1 MDRAAGGGHTLPMAQ
16 SFPQD
21 YVALNADRIRLLV
34 EDLQAWPGPRLASH
48 RSASQPFHKLAFLAD
63 LGLEAG
69 YPGLGPAVEKILSGF
84 GPESLPGLPMEISVA
99 HGGSGETRPA
109 WAICDAP
116 TTLYALKLLGVED
129 PRIEAGTGYLAG
141 LDCGQGYGCHL
152 SPVMGGW
159 RGPGK
164 ASDPCPYAS
173 LVMLKLLLQYGS
185 TYRER
190 VHSCAECLLGLWAD
204 SRTRHPYIFYM
215 GEDFRKL
222 KLPFIWYDLL
232 HVLEALS
239 QVEEC
244 RRDPRLLEMLAVVKA
259 KEGPEGYLPEAV
271 YQPFKGWDFG
281 QKKKA
286 SEWMGFC
293 IQRIETR
300 LAGPA

>member
-1 MDRAAGGGHTLPMAQ
+1 MAD
-16 SFPQD
+16 SFLKN
-21 YVALNADRIRLLV
+21 YVAHNADLVQALV
-34 EDLQAWPGPRLASH
+34 EDLQAWPGPRLAAH
-48 RSASQPFHKLAFLAD
+48 RSASQLFHKLAFLAD
-63 LGLEAG
+63 LGLGAD
-69 YPGLGPAVEKILSGF
+69 YPGLGSGIEKILNSF
-84 GPESLPGLPMEISVA
+84 GPESLPGISMEV
-99 HGGSGETRPA
+99 SGQPGEDPETRLS

-116 TTLYALKLLGVED
+116 TSLYALKLLGVED
-129 PRIEAGTGYLAG
+129 PRIEAGTDYLAALDRG
-141 LDCGQGYGCHL
+141 LGYGCHL
-152 SPVMGGW
+152 SPVMGAW

-173 LVMLKLLLQYGS
+173 LVMLKLLLQYGPR
-185 TYRER
+185 YRER
-190 VHSCAECLLGLWAD
+190 VLSCAECLLGLWAD

-222 KLPFIWYDLL
+222 KLPFIWYDIL

-259 KEGPEGYLPEAV
+259 KEGQAGYVPESV
-271 YQPFKGWDFG
+271 YQPFKAWDFG

-293 IQRIETR
+293 VQRIEAR
-300 LAGPA
+300 LASPA